1 MLFCRIQSKNKYIFY
16 QFSSNPCLSNII
28 VYILSR
34 TWAELPSSAGC
45 SYHYLDIIYYL
56 GHGLSSHLPPGCSY
70 HYPDI
75 IYYLGHG
82 LSSHLPPGCSYHYP
96 DIIYYLGHGFSSHLP
111 PGCSY
116 HYLDGST
123 LVERISRILGWN
135 KFNLIGKIIV
145 KSLYTTF

>member
-1 MLFCRIQSKNKYIFY
+1 MGWVA
-16 QFSSNPCLSNII
+16 II
-28 VYILSR
+28 SRLLLPLSR
-34 TWAELPSSAGC
+34 YYLLFRTWVELPST
-45 SYHYLDIIYYL
+45 
-56 GHGLSSHLPPGCSY
+56 PGCSY

-145 KSLYTTF
+145 KSLYTTFNIYADPDPGTALEKNRIRIQVISLRFT